1 MTVEA
6 EADEGRQD
14 SSLNRPPGRKETV
27 FKVQETREPRQRE
40 EEGCEVRL
48 ANYLVV
54 MEQLCKKKKKQ
65 EAFDKAQEMSA
76 KKREYDEPN

>member
-1 MTVEA
+1 M
-6 EADEGRQD
+6 
-14 SSLNRPPGRKETV
+14 
-27 FKVQETREPRQRE
+27 FKVQETSEPRQRE
-40 EEGCEVRL
+40 DEGCEVRL

-54 MEQLCKKKKKQ
+54 MERLCKKKKKTQ